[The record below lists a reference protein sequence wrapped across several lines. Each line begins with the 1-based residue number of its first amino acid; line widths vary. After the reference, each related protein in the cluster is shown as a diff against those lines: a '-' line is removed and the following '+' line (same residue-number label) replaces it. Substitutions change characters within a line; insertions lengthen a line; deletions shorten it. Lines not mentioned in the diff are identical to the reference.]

1 MKKSIH
7 ILYVIMTVL
16 LVSPAAALKS
26 EFIMASEAS
35 FNLPHDLALS
45 PDGRYLYVADNGN
58 DRIAMLEPDTLKV
71 VGSIGESELSEPHDA
86 AFDRK
91 GRLLVADTGNDRV
104 VLYTVNGT
112 RSERVAVITGGFRR
126 PEGVAAYAGDRVYVT
141 GAYSDNLVIFE
152 NGVKVSAL
160 SDMSGPHD
168 VETDDAGNILIV
180 DSNND
185 RLLIVGPDM
194 QIMKTLSGAPYNFNG
209 PRYAVYDD
217 AGRLYVADKNAHMV
231 KVIGKDYELLG
242 TIGTGK
248 PGKEPGQLNK
258 PEGIVVLG
266 KDVWISD
273 TYNNRIVRYKI
284 TE

>member
-1 MKKSIH
+1 MRIRIH
-7 ILYVIMTVL
+7 ILYIIMAVMSVT
-16 LVSPAAALKS
+16 PAGALKS

-58 DRIAMLEPDTLKV
+58 NRIAVLEADTLKLI
-71 VGSIGESELSEPHDA
+71 GSIGESELSEPHDI
-86 AFDRK
+86 AFDRQ

-112 RSERVAVITGGFRR
+112 QSERVAVIKGGFRR
-126 PEGVAAYAGDRVYVT
+126 PEGVAASAGNRVYVT
-141 GAYSDNLVIFE
+141 GAYSDNLVTFE

-160 SDMSGPHD
+160 SDLSGPHD
-168 VETDDAGNILIV
+168 VETDDAGNLLIV

-185 RLLIVGPDM
+185 RLLIVDPDM

-209 PRYAVYDD
+209 PRYAVYDE

-231 KVIGKDYELLG
+231 KIIGMDYEPLG
-242 TIGTGK
+242 AIGTGK
-248 PGKEPGQLNK
+248 PGKAPGQLNK
-258 PEGIVVLG
+258 PEGLAALG

>member
-1 MKKSIH
+1 MH
-7 ILYVIMTVL
+7 ILYVIMIVMFVT
-16 LVSPAAALKS
+16 PAGALKS
-26 EFIMASEAS
+26 EFIMAGEAS

-58 DRIAMLEPDTLKV
+58 DRIAVLNPDTLKV
-71 VGSIGESELSEPHDA
+71 VGSIGGSELSAPHDA

-91 GRLLVADTGNDRV
+91 GRLLVADSGNDRV

-112 RSERVAVITGGFRR
+112 RSERVAVITGGFKR

>member
-1 MKKSIH
+1 
-7 ILYVIMTVL
+7 MTVL

-45 PDGRYLYVADNGN
+45 SDGRYLYVADNGN
-58 DRIAMLEPDTLKV
+58 DRIAVLDPDTLKLI
-71 VGSIGESELSEPHDA
+71 GSIVESELSAPHDA

-91 GRLLVADTGNDRV
+91 GRLLVADTGNDRI

-112 RSERVAVITGGFRR
+112 RSERVTVIKGGFRR

-141 GAYSDNLVIFE
+141 GAYSDNLVTFE
-152 NGVKVSAL
+152 NGVKVSTL

-194 QIMKTLSGAPYNFNG
+194 QIMRTLSGAPY
-209 PRYAVYDD
+209 
-217 AGRLYVADKNAHMV
+217 K
-231 KVIGKDYELLG
+231 
-242 TIGTGK
+242 
-248 PGKEPGQLNK
+248 
-258 PEGIVVLG
+258 
-266 KDVWISD
+266 
-273 TYNNRIVRYKI
+273 
-284 TE
+284 

>member
-1 MKKSIH
+1 MH
-7 ILYVIMTVL
+7 ILYVIITLMFVT
-16 LVSPAAALKS
+16 PAEALRS
-26 EFIMASEAS
+26 EFVMASEPS

-58 DRIAMLEPDTLKV
+58 DRIAVVEPDTLKV
-71 VGSIGESELSEPHDA
+71 IGSIGGSELSAPHDV

-91 GRLLVADTGNDRV
+91 GRLLVADTGNHRV

-141 GAYSDNLVIFE
+141 GAYSDNLVTFE
-152 NGVKVSAL
+152 NGVKVSSISGL
-160 SDMSGPHD
+160 SGPHD

-194 QIMKTLSGAPYNFNG
+194 KIMKTLSGAPYNFNG
-209 PRYAVYDD
+209 PRYAVYDE
-217 AGRLYVADKNAHMV
+217 AGRLYVADKNAHMI
-231 KVIGKDYELLG
+231 KVIGVDHKLLG

-258 PEGIVVLG
+258 PEGIAVLG
-266 KDVWISD
+266 KEVWISD
-273 TYNNRIVRYKI
+273 TYNNRIVRYQI